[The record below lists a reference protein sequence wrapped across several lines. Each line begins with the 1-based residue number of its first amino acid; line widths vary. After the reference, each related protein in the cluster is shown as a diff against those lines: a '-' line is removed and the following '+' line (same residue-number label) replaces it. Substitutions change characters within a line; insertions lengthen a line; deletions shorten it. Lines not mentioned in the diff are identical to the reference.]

1 MSGKRGKKK
10 KEKSI
15 RVCASFSKE
24 NTNPF
29 ALERYLGLTPSHSA
43 ADIVGGILTV
53 WRGGKS
59 TTLIVL
65 SRLAILKTFGTVNM
79 TAGFKGPEVVLAWRA
94 LALLRISASLDA
106 RRLSRIVGQ
115 FLVAAR
121 AHDDLVFFGLGAG
134 VPRETLT
141 SGWSRLE

>member
-1 MSGKRGKKK
+1 MPPQVLTPKDWGDDRTSKREKDGEGREKCRGKKK

-65 SRLAILKTFGTVNM
+65 SRLAILKTFGTVNL
-79 TAGFKGPEVVLAWRA
+79 VLSFVSKAEGKKISWSPLRRPAWE
-94 LALLRISASLDA
+94 L
-106 RRLSRIVGQ
+106 
-115 FLVAAR
+115 
-121 AHDDLVFFGLGAG
+121 
-134 VPRETLT
+134 
-141 SGWSRLE
+141 